1 MLAMHKH
8 VQENV
13 MKELHEV
20 FSSVDDPIDFETT
33 NKLPYLEMVIKETL
47 RLFPIS
53 AFTLRTSTDEFELD
67 GYKIPAG
74 ANFFLSVFKLH
85 RNPKYWGEDAGEFKP
100 ERFEPERIKNVHP
113 YAYVPFSGKLVNC
126 LFNFIE
132 SNFYIYILF
141 VCSGGARYC
150 IGSKYAMLF
159 MKTCLSNF
167 LRNYEVDT
175 SLKYEEIQFRVS
187 VTLKIL
193 QETSI
198 SLKPRNF

>member
-8 VQENV
+8 VQAKV
-13 MKELHEV
+13 MNELHEV

-53 AFTLRTSTDEFELD
+53 AFTLRTSTDDFELD
-67 GYKIPAG
+67 NYKIPAG
-74 ANFFLSVFKLH
+74 ANFFLSVFSMH
-85 RNPKYWGEDAGEFKP
+85 RNPKFWGDDAGEFKP

-113 YAYVPFSGKLVNC
+113 YAYIPFSGKKINIFIKFYFLNN
-126 LFNFIE
+126 FNP
-132 SNFYIYILF
+132 L
-141 VCSGGARYC
+141 GGARYC

-167 LRNYEVDT
+167 LRHYEVDT
-175 SLKYEEIQFRVS
+175 SLKFEELQFRVS

-193 QETSI
+193 QETKI